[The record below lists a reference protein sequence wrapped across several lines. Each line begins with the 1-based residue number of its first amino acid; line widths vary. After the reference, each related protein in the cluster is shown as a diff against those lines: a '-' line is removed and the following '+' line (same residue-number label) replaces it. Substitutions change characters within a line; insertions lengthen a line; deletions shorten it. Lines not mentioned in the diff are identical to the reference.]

1 VSPLLGVR
9 QLLMEQVAEES
20 GGTAYY
26 NSNSLDGML
35 TKALESGREYY
46 TLSYVPPRKKD
57 DGRYHTIHVEVNRPG
72 VKLVYRSGYNAE
84 NPLAAKTIAP
94 GPGLK
99 EAVAKGKEL
108 EGTELL
114 FDVSMQPSVDRARQ
128 VLVAGK
134 PQAMARYDFVYSV
147 PADEITPMRDA
158 AGRGSLMF
166 EVRAYQANG
175 KPVDVVAERVKV
187 PSLLDEHGDAVST
200 PFRYAQQLDLPEGK
214 MLLELIVVDEESK
227 NAGRMEIPLTVAK
240 GSVDR

>member
-1 VSPLLGVR
+1 
-9 QLLMEQVAEES
+9 
-20 GGTAYY
+20 
-26 NSNSLDGML
+26 
-35 TKALESGREYY
+35 
-46 TLSYVPPRKKD
+46 
-57 DGRYHTIHVEVNRPG
+57 

-84 NPLAAKTIAP
+84 NPLAAKAIAP

-227 NAGRMEIPLTVAK
+227 NTGRMEIPLTVAK